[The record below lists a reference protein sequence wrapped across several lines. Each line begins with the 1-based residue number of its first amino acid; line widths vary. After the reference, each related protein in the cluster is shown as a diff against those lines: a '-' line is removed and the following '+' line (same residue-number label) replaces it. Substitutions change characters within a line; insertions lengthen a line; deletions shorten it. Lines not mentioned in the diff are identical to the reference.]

1 MAALSQVLKVNTLN
15 KTTVIAYNPKRNKE
29 IIGRKS
35 IISRHSLT
43 RTELLVIV
51 ANHTP
56 KITVAQDSHS
66 SNFVICKKRFVISQL
81 FIIFI
86 KMEQNA
92 Y

>member
-1 MAALSQVLKVNTLN
+1 MAALSQLLKVNTLN
-15 KTTVIAYNPKRNKE
+15 KTIVIAYNPKRNKE

-35 IISRHSLT
+35 IISRHSLI

-66 SNFVICKKRFVISQL
+66 SNFVI
-81 FIIFI
+81 
-86 KMEQNA
+86 
-92 Y
+92 